1 MTLAQ
6 ISMVAGVGV
15 VCVGWCLVRAFRL
28 GPPSVAVTYRRL
40 YRVRLSATTEASTSG
55 APAWD
60 RWLAA
65 LGERVAASTVG
76 ERFEERR
83 RFALRSAGVTIPAL
97 AARTITA
104 AIVGVVAALVALCG
118 VLVAGARVPV
128 WLLAVG
134 PVFVGVLTG
143 WYQLATVVARCER
156 RHRELRGGVAAY
168 VQLVAVCMTTRR
180 SMNEA
185 VAYAADV
192 GVGLAFETIADA
204 VHAAP
209 QMGVRTW
216 EALDA
221 VGAEYG
227 CRELE
232 DLASSVGHVAR
243 IGVGVDTTV
252 AAVAGRMRQVAL
264 DDMERVADRQT
275 STMFGPTM
283 LFVFGVVTFLAYPL
297 AVRVLDAFATTA

>member
-6 ISMVAGVGV
+6 LALAAGIV
-15 VCVGWCLVRAFRL
+15 VVFGAWCLRRAFQF
-28 GPPSVAVTYRRL
+28 GPQSISVTYRRL
-40 YRVRLSATTEASTSG
+40 YRTRPTVAVESST
-55 APAWD
+55 PRFFVE
-60 RWLAA
+60 RWLAGPA
-65 LGERVAASTVG
+65 DRIAASPAAD
-76 ERFEERR
+76 RFEARR
-83 RFALRSAGVTIPAL
+83 RFALRVADVTIPAL
-97 AARTITA
+97 TARVLTT
-104 AIVGVVAALVALCG
+104 AIVGLIATLVALCG
-118 VLVAGARVPV
+118 VVLAGVSVP
-128 WLLAVG
+128 LPLFAVG
-134 PVFVGVLTG
+134 PVVVGVFAG
-143 WYQLATVVARCER
+143 WYQIASVVATCER
-156 RHRELRGGVAAY
+156 RYREFRSGVGAY

-185 VAYAADV
+185 VAYAADI
-192 GVGLAFETIADA
+192 GDGPAFETIAGA

-227 CRELE
+227 CRELQ

-283 LFVFGVVTFLAYPL
+283 LFVVGVVTFLAFPL
-297 AVRVLDAFATTA
+297 AVRILDAFATTA

>member
-6 ISMVAGVGV
+6 LALAAGTVVVVGT
-15 VCVGWCLVRAFRL
+15 WCLRRAFVF
-28 GPPSVAVTYRRL
+28 GPTSVSETYRRL
-40 YRVRLSATTEASTSG
+40 YRTRPAGAVEAATPPFFLEKLLAG
-55 APAWD
+55 AAD
-60 RWLAA
+60 
-65 LGERVAASTVG
+65 RVAASPAAD
-76 ERFEERR
+76 RFEARR
-83 RFALRSAGVTIPAL
+83 RFALRAAGVTIPAL
-97 AARTITA
+97 AARVLTT
-104 AIVGVVAALVALCG
+104 AIVGFVAALVALCG
-118 VLVAGARVPV
+118 ILLAGVSVTVPV
-128 WLLAVG
+128 VAVG
-134 PVFVGVLTG
+134 PMVVGALAG
-143 WYQLATVVARCER
+143 WYQLATVVATCER
-156 RHRELRGGVAAY
+156 RYREFRSGVGAY

-185 VAYAADV
+185 VAYAADI
-192 GVGLAFETIADA
+192 GEGAAFETIAGA

-227 CRELE
+227 CRELQ

-275 STMFGPTM
+275 STMFVPTM
-283 LFVFGVVTFLAYPL
+283 LFVVGVVTFLAFPL
-297 AVRVLDAFATTA
+297 AVRILDAFATTP

>member
-6 ISMVAGVGV
+6 LALAAGTIVVVGA
-15 VCVGWCLVRAFRL
+15 WCFRRAFVY
-28 GPPSVAVTYRRL
+28 GSPSISGTYRRL
-40 YRVRLSATTEASTSG
+40 YRIR
-55 APAWD
+55 PAAVAD
-60 RWLAA
+60 ESDPPFFMEKWLAGA
-65 LGERVAASTVG
+65 ADRIAESHVAD
-76 ERFEERR
+76 RFEAGR
-83 RFALRSAGVTIPAL
+83 RFALRAADVTIPAL
-97 AARTITA
+97 AARVLTT
-104 AIVGVVAALVALCG
+104 AIVGFVAALVALAG
-118 VLVAGARVPV
+118 VVLAGISVPLPILAAGPMVVGAVA
-128 WLLAVG
+128 
-134 PVFVGVLTG
+134 G
-143 WYQLATVVARCER
+143 WYQLGTVIATCER
-156 RHRELRGGVAAY
+156 RYREFRSGVGAY

-185 VAYAADV
+185 VAYAADI
-192 GVGLAFETIADA
+192 GEGAAFETIAGA

-227 CRELE
+227 CRELQ

-283 LFVFGVVTFLAYPL
+283 LFVVGVVTFLAFPL
-297 AVRVLDAFATTA
+297 AVRILDAFATTP